1 MIPAPLRARIE
12 AQLGVI
18 VRATPMGA
26 GAHHVE
32 TSRGSYFLKTGG
44 AGTFEAE
51 AQGLEALRA
60 AAEGTAIRIPR
71 VYLASDAH
79 GLLAI
84 DWIAVGRPDR
94 TAWARFGEALAA
106 LHRRPAP
113 GRGWGFGRDN
123 FIGPTP
129 QPNGWLEDWPTFF
142 RERRLLPQMDLA
154 RRRGRW
160 LPRWDRPAERLLDRL
175 PDLLPSAPPR
185 SLLHG
190 DLWSGNHLTDAA
202 GTPWLVDP
210 AVYVGDREA
219 DLAMTEL
226 FGGFDPAFYAAYE
239 SAWPHEPGYAERRE
253 VYNLYHLLNHLNL
266 FGSGYAA
273 GVERV
278 LLRFGT

>member
-1 MIPAPLRARIE
+1 
-12 AQLGVI
+12 
-18 VRATPMGA
+18 
-26 GAHHVE
+26 
-32 TSRGSYFLKTGG
+32 
-44 AGTFEAE
+44 
-51 AQGLEALRA
+51 
-60 AAEGTAIRIPR
+60 
-71 VYLASDAH
+71 
-79 GLLAI
+79 
-84 DWIAVGRPDR
+84 
-94 TAWARFGEALAA
+94 
-106 LHRRPAP
+106 
-113 GRGWGFGRDN
+113 
-123 FIGPTP
+123 
-129 QPNGWLEDWPTFF
+129 F

-185 SLLHG
+185 SLLHGDLWSGNPLTDAAGTPCPADPAASAGDREAAPATPPRSLVHG

-253 VYNLYHLLNHLNL
+253 VYNLYHLL
-266 FGSGYAA
+266 
-273 GVERV
+273 
-278 LLRFGT
+278 